1 MLTAR
6 VNLKKVI
13 GELEALP
20 RYIEAARRDALQE
33 IGEALVKNIQA
44 GAPVETGSY
53 KNSWKIKRVDS
64 KEVVVWTPKRQLFVI
79 LEFQGSKPHEIRPKK
94 AKVLRWPIKK
104 NKIVQRGAAPSPA
117 LPSGGNQQYAYAMR
131 VWHPGFK
138 PIRHARPALRHVQ
151 KQAAKIALKVYARH
165 AAKAPAGP
173 IPPGDP
179 PSPPGAIMGNAAKKA
194 GAPPSYKIS
203 VRRTVTRKTGRKRL
217 SRKRVGRTKVD
228 R

>member
-6 VNLKKVI
+6 VNLKKII
-13 GELEALP
+13 GELDALP
-20 RYIEAARRDALQE
+20 RYMDAARRDALQE
-33 IGEALVKNIQA
+33 IGEALVKNIRA
-44 GAPVETGSY
+44 GAPRDTGSY
-53 KNSWKIKRVDS
+53 ENSWKIKKVDS

-79 LEFQGSKPHEIRPKK
+79 LEFQGSKPHEIVPKK
-94 AKVLRWPIKK
+94 AKVLRWPIRVRKV
-104 NKIVQRGAAPSPA
+104 VQRGPAPSPA

-151 KQAAKIALKVYARH
+151 KQATKIALKVYARH

-173 IPPGDP
+173 IPPGSP
-179 PSPPGAIMGNAAKKA
+179 PAPPGAIMSDAAKKA
-194 GAPPSYKIS
+194 GAPPTYKIS

-217 SRKRVGRTKVD
+217 ARKRTARTKVD